1 MQERGN
7 SVSTEEQN
15 AGAAAIRFAESVLR
29 LSNRGFPLLIPR
41 TILANVPRLAAL
53 RPCPALRATVLAAL
67 STAAAVSASAG
78 PAAVCTAPIVASSV
92 AGAFVVGNGTPQ
104 SCTAAA
110 LQAAITAAPVVTFN
124 CGTAAA
130 TIPLAATLVVPS
142 TRSTVIDGGGK
153 ITLDGGG
160 RVRLIEVVR
169 ENFRTSRI
177 GLTLQHITLANGK
190 AVGTR
195 YVPPTSG
202 NASCSFG
209 WADGGGGAIYAR
221 DSMLHVVD
229 VTFHNNGA
237 ATPGPDIGG
246 GAIYAVASLDVA
258 IVGSTFDGNTGANGG
273 AVGLLQSD
281 GRFAN
286 DLFSNNM
293 ALGSGGNSVG
303 GAAEGC
309 AGVAQANQGGS
320 GGNGGAIV
328 IDGGSDG
335 AQSFC
340 GTTFATNTSN
350 AFGGAVFRTADGVAQ
365 PTSFDRAVFQANH
378 ANNGGAL
385 YVQNAKPLAITAST
399 FSGNT
404 ATAAGA
410 GEFISDTLEI
420 TNTTFSGN
428 VATKGVGGALSVS
441 NAAAAG
447 WIHNATFSGNKSSG
461 GPGYFSAAIFGTLS
475 FPVLNTVFANNLSA
489 DGGSPM
495 QCFFSPGIGSDDVQW
510 PQKRPVGGLNDNVCV
525 SGIRFIDPQ
534 LGALASNGGPTPTLA
549 PAAASPLRK
558 SGHACPATDQRG
570 VARNTALCTIGAV
583 E

>member
-1 MQERGN
+1 MP
-7 SVSTEEQN
+7 
-15 AGAAAIRFAESVLR
+15 RFLD
-29 LSNRGFPLLIPR
+29 LL
-41 TILANVPRLAAL
+41 TDAL
-53 RPCPALRATVLAAL
+53 RRSAFLPSPALRAGLLVVS
-67 STAAAVSASAG
+67 STAAAVSAFAG
-78 PAAVCTAPIVASSV
+78 PAAVCVAPIGASTT
-92 AGAFVVGNGTPQ
+92 AGALVVGNGTPQ

-124 CGTAAA
+124 CGAVAT
-130 TIPLAATLVVPS
+130 TIPLYATLVVPS
-142 TRSTVIDGGGK
+142 TRATVLDGGGK

-169 ENFRTSRI
+169 ENFRTSRV

-190 AVGTR
+190 AAGTR
-195 YVPPTSG
+195 HVPPTPG
-202 NASCSFG
+202 NANCSSG
-209 WADGGGGAIYAR
+209 WADGGGGAIYVR

-237 ATPGPDIGG
+237 ATPGPDVGG

-258 IVGSTFDGNTGANGG
+258 IVGSTFDGNSGANGG

-286 DLFSNNM
+286 DLFSNNK
-293 ALGSGGNSVG
+293 ATGSGGNYVG
-303 GAAEGC
+303 GAATGC

-328 IDGGSDG
+328 IDGGADG
-335 AQSFC
+335 AQSVC
-340 GTTFATNTSN
+340 GSTFATNTAN
-350 AFGGAVFRTADGVAQ
+350 AFGGALFRTADGPAQ
-365 PTSFDRAVFQANH
+365 PTSFDRSVFQANH
-378 ANNGGAL
+378 ADKGGAL

-399 FSGNT
+399 FSANT

-410 GEFISDTLEI
+410 GQFISDTLQV

-428 VATKGVGGALSVS
+428 VATKGVGGALSIS

-447 WIHNATFSGNKSSG
+447 WIHNATFSGNQSSG
-461 GPGYFSAAIFGTLS
+461 GPGYFSAAIFGALN

-495 QCFFSPGIGSDDVQW
+495 QCFFTPGIGTDDAQW

-525 SGIRFIDPQ
+525 SGIRFVDPQ
-534 LGALASNGGPTPTLA
+534 LGAIDNHGGPTPTLV
-549 PAAASPLRK
+549 PSTTSPLRK
-558 SGHACPATDQRG
+558 SAHNCPATDQRG